1 MTKLSNEEQDFI
13 LSNIAQLIAHSSTIN
28 DRTIAE
34 NIRDKIL
41 DDYEMKIRKSK
52 SRTETLKAQL
62 ENLKNNI
69 N

>member
-1 MTKLSNEEQDFI
+1 MTKLSNEEQDFV
-13 LSNIAQLIAHSSTIN
+13 LSHIAHLIAHSENIT

-52 SRTETLKAQL
+52 SRTESLKAQL
-62 ENLKNNI
+62 EKLKNNI